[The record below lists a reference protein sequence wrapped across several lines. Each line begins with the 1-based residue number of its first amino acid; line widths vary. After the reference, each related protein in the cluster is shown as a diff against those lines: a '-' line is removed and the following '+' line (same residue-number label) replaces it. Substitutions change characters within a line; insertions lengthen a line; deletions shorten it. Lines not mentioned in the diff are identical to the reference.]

1 MAKKLFAVLSFI
13 CVAFLM
19 GANAFAIVKQVDK
32 VRMGQQKDATRLVLE
47 SKYQTVKPIKTFSL
61 VSPPRFVLDFPETK
75 FKTDVVHLKTPK
87 GGIIKG
93 VRQGLFKPGVT
104 RMVIDLEKPAKPS
117 VFALK
122 KSGSKGHRLVVDLSP
137 ASSKE
142 IASQQKLQKRM
153 AAVKA
158 KAPEVVTFDK
168 KTEDI
173 IVVIDAGHGGVDPG
187 AIGKYKTYEKH
198 ITLAVAKKVA
208 AEINKKKGYKAYL
221 TRSKDI
227 FVPLSERVKM
237 AQRRRADVFVS
248 VHADAHKNRKV
259 RGGSVYVLS
268 DKSSDRE
275 ASRLARNAN
284 RGDLIAGI
292 RMNNEPSYV
301 QKILIDLTQR
311 ETMNKSAL
319 LAKEVLDQ
327 MKGAVKVRKKKVA
340 FAGFRVLKAPEIPS
354 ILVEMSYLSN
364 PTEEKQ
370 LRSKKHQQRLAKA
383 IASGVENYVTKHRYN

>member
-1 MAKKLFAVLSFI
+1 MLNKLYALLVITIMSLVSGDAFAV
-13 CVAFLM
+13 A
-19 GANAFAIVKQVDK
+19 KQVDK
-32 VRMGQQKDATRLVLE
+32 VRMGQHDAITRLVLE
-47 SKYQTVKPIKTFSL
+47 SKYQTIKPIKTFSL

-75 FKTDVVHLKTPK
+75 FKTDVMHLAVPK
-87 GGIIKG
+87 GGIVKG

-117 VFALK
+117 IFALK
-122 KSGSKGHRLVVDLSP
+122 KNRTKGHRLVVDLSP
-137 ASSKE
+137 ANAKE
-142 IASQQKLQKRM
+142 IASQQKIQKRL
-153 AAVKA
+153 AAVKK
-158 KAPEVVTFDK
+158 KATAEVVSYDK
-168 KTEDI
+168 VTEDI

-187 AIGKYKTYEKH
+187 AVGKYKTYEKN
-198 ITLAVAKKVA
+198 ITLAVAKKLA
-208 AEINKKKGYKAYL
+208 KEINAKEGYKAYL

-227 FVPLSERVKM
+227 FVPLTERVKM

-248 VHADAHKNRKV
+248 IHADAHRSRKV

-275 ASRLARNAN
+275 AARLARHAN
-284 RGDLIAGI
+284 RGDLVAGI
-292 RMNNEPSYV
+292 KMDDEPSYV

-319 LAKEVLDQ
+319 LAKEVLDK
-327 MKGAVKVRKKKVA
+327 MDGVVKIRKDKVA

-364 PTEEKQ
+364 PTEEKM
-370 LRSKKHQQRLAKA
+370 LRNSKNQKRIAKA
-383 IASGVENYVTKHRYN
+383 IAAGVENYVTKHRYN